1 MEDVDP
7 AFPRKEA
14 AMTLRDRLLRLKD
27 ENKLV
32 VLYFGPHAESHL
44 SRMLRVGQDYVEF
57 EACEPDGSVMAHHI
71 MPLSLLAGVTVS
83 SVERHREQ
91 LEVLFEQEAE
101 GGDSP
106 NKPV

>member
-1 MEDVDP
+1 
-7 AFPRKEA
+7 
-14 AMTLRDRLLRLKD
+14 
-27 ENKLV
+27 
-32 VLYFGPHAESHL
+32 
-44 SRMLRVGQDYVEF
+44 
-57 EACEPDGSVMAHHI
+57 
-71 MPLSLLAGVTVS
+71 VTVS